1 MVGSPPAGTTIPVD
15 GRVLF
20 SERRLLGCTGG
31 SNIPAR
37 DIPRIERLYRSGA
50 LDLEA
55 LVSQRFPFT
64 DLPAA
69 IAVAE
74 AGQVARAV
82 VVMDPA

>member
-1 MVGSPPAGTTIPVD
+1 M
-15 GRVLF
+15 LF

-37 DIPRIERLYRSGA
+37 DIPRIERLYRSGD
-50 LDLEA
+50 LELEA
-55 LVSQRFPFT
+55 LVSQRFSFA
-64 DLPAA
+64 DAPAA
-69 IAVAE
+69 FAAAQ